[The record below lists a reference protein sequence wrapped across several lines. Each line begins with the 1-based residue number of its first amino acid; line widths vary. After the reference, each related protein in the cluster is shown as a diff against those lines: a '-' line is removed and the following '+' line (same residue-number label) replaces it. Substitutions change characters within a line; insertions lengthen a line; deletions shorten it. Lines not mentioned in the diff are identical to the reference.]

1 MTMWMNVSY
10 LIAPRDGITSLG
22 QARRDGRDG
31 AVRFG
36 RYPAHVVVT
45 EHVHPVDSGD
55 SVASAANIPIDVG
68 VRPEGVPERFGQVV
82 LGQVGNYGGQFR
94 LVVRMEEVLTV
105 AVPDRSGSR
114 RWCRLLVNF
123 GQMLLG
129 NVIFQG
135 Q

>member
-1 MTMWMNVSY
+1 MCY

-36 RYPAHVVVT
+36 RYPAHVVVVKG
-45 EHVHPVDSGD
+45 VHSIDS
-55 SVASAANIPIDVG
+55 SVASSSNITIDNVG
-68 VRPEGVPERFGQVV
+68 VGPEGVPERFGQVV

-94 LVVRMEEVLTV
+94 LVVRMEVLTV
-105 AVPDRSGSR
+105 VVPDRSGR
-114 RWCRLLVNF
+114 RRRIRLLVNF